1 MMVLVV
7 PGYHHSDTTLTTHV
21 LVVCLGMNIYLKILN
36 ILILVLMMTVFY
48 DNHSCKAVIIT
59 DQRINNVISAEC

>member
-1 MMVLVV
+1 M
-7 PGYHHSDTTLTTHV
+7 
-21 LVVCLGMNIYLKILN
+21 GMNIYLKILN